1 MTTRSTKII
10 PFPVKQRHVRVR
22 LTATG
27 EFLRLI
33 VGGRKSRDDDGPRAA

>member
-1 MTTRSTKII
+1 MATRSSKVIV
-10 PFPVKQRHVRVR
+10 FPVKRRHVRVR

-33 VGGRKSRDDDGPRAA
+33 SGGRKPPDDNGPRAA